1 MAGSKRAKKSGQS
14 AGRQERMTAG
24 DVFGR
29 VAEKGAQATGSP
41 WAFALATLTLLVWLG
56 SGPFFGFSNTWQ
68 LVINTT
74 TTIVT
79 FMMVFIIQSAENRD
93 TQALQIK
100 LDELLMALNRE
111 EMIDIE
117 DLTATELKRLQ
128 SRMEERYGKLIP
140 KDALE

>member
-1 MAGSKRAKKSGQS
+1 MAGRKQTAKMEQAEREPKTLRDFFSEFSERAAVS
-14 AGRQERMTAG
+14 
-24 DVFGR
+24 
-29 VAEKGAQATGSP
+29 TGSP
-41 WAFALATLTLLVWLG
+41 WAFAIAIISLILWAIT
-56 SGPFFGFSNTWQ
+56 GPWFHYSNTWQ
-68 LVINTT
+68 LVVNTA

-79 FMMVFIIQSAENRD
+79 FVMVFIIQSAENRD